1 MKEKVEKVM
10 EVLKTIKPHT
20 YVSIIMMV
28 VSFINYGLMATGNP
42 LINLGEQDITFAVNM
57 VLGIVF
63 IVYAAWKNQSVT
75 TNAKMA
81 DEILYM
87 LRDGKISKEELET
100 FVEAHKNPET
110 PTDENKEE

>member
-28 VSFINYGLMATGNP
+28 ISFINYGLMATGNP
-42 LINLGEQDITFAVNM
+42 LINLGEQNITFAVNM

-63 IVYAAWKNQSVT
+63 IVYGVWKNNSVT
-75 TNAKMA
+75 EPAKMA
-81 DEILYM
+81 DEVLYM

-100 FVEAHKNPET
+100 FVKEHKNPET
-110 PTDENKEE
+110 PIEDVKEE